1 MELNDSIKTIKGIGD
16 KTASAFARLGI
27 ETVNDLLLNYPRTY
41 VTYED
46 PVDISDL
53 QAGSRQSVRA
63 VVNSRAEV
71 RKVHG
76 LTIVT
81 LYAKDFSG
89 TIKLTWFNCPFLR
102 NFFHIGQEFVFVGNV
117 AYKGGMMTMT
127 QPEYYSDDKYGE
139 LTHVWQPVY
148 TVTPGITSKTIQKAV
163 RGAEEAIDRLEDY
176 LHDNVLDEYHIMG
189 IQKAIHSIHFPQ
201 DEQKLKG
208 AVKRMAFDEFYSFIS
223 NLHRIKDDN
232 VYAEN
237 TCIINCDEEVRT
249 FIENLRFKL
258 TGAQMNAV
266 RDMLDDMRSEH
277 VMNRLV
283 QGDVGSGKTIVA
295 AAGLYAV
302 AASGYQ
308 GVIMAPTEVLAV
320 QHYKELSSLFEPYGI
335 SVGLLTGSMT
345 AKEKREMYSRIK
357 NMDVQVVVGTH
368 ALIQDKVEYGRLAL
382 VVTDEQHRF
391 GVKQRERLASKGE
404 APHTLVMSATP
415 IPRTLAIIMYGDL
428 DISVIDELPAG
439 RIPIKNCVV
448 DESYRKTALGF
459 IMKEVSQGH
468 QIYIVCPMVEAS
480 EVLDDVANVT
490 EYTEELKK
498 SIRDGYG
505 ADTSVVCLHG
515 KMKAEEKNRI
525 LQDFADGKISILVST
540 TVIEVGINNPNA
552 TVMMVENAERFGL
565 AQLHQLRGRVGRGGY
580 QSYCIFMTS
589 SKKKET
595 MQRLEVLNKSND
607 GFYIANEDLKLRGPG
622 DFFGV
627 RQSGMMDFV
636 LADIYTNADIM
647 KQAADAVKQLE
658 ESGFDFSNLKNSR
671 LEKQI
676 GLARNI

>member
-76 LTIVT
+76 LTIVI

-127 QPEYYSDDKYGE
+127 QPEYYTDDKYGE

-163 RGAEEAIDRLEDY
+163 RGTEEAIDRLEDY

-201 DEQKLKG
+201 DEQKLKW

-249 FIENLRFKL
+249 FIENLRFRL

-459 IMKEVSQGH
+459 IMKEVLQGH

-498 SIRDGYG
+498 SIRDGYD

-565 AQLHQLRGRVGRGGY
+565 AQLHQLRGRVGRGNL
-580 QSYCIFMTS
+580 QSYCIFMS
-589 SKKKET
+589 GKKDKDT
-595 MQRLEVLNKSND
+595 MERLNVLEKSND
-607 GFYIANEDLKLRGPG
+607 GFYIAGEDLKMRGPG
-622 DFFGV
+622 DFFGI
-627 RQSGMMDFV
+627 RQSGELMFKV
-636 LADIYTNADIM
+636 GDIYNHADM
-647 KQAADAVKQLE
+647 LRAAQDVYDRYGQEIDAKLINK
-658 ESGFDFSNLKNSR
+658 GDDR
-671 LEKQI
+671 LYTMPV
-676 GLARNI
+676 L

>member
-46 PVDISDL
+46 PVDIADL

-76 LTIVT
+76 LTIVI

-127 QPEYYSDDKYGE
+127 QPEYYTDDKYGE

-163 RGAEEAIDRLEDY
+163 RGAEDAIDRLEDY
-176 LHDNVLDEYHIMG
+176 LPGNVLDEFHIMD
-189 IQKAIHSIHFPQ
+189 IQRAIHSIHFPQ
-201 DEQKLKG
+201 DEQNLKS

-223 NLHRIKDDN
+223 NLHRIKSDN

-237 TCIINCDEEVRT
+237 VCVINCDEEVRS
-249 FIENLRFKL
+249 FIENLRFRL

-266 RDMLDDMRSEH
+266 RDMLDDMRSDH

-295 AAGLYAV
+295 AIGLYAV
-302 AASGYQ
+302 VASGYQ

-345 AKEKREMYSRIK
+345 AKEKRDMYSRIK

-459 IMKEVSQGH
+459 IMKEVTQGH

-490 EYTEELKK
+490 EYTEDLKK

-505 ADTSVVCLHG
+505 SAASVVCLHG

-565 AQLHQLRGRVGRGGY
+565 AQLHQLRGRVGRGNL
-580 QSYCIFMTS
+580 QSYCIFMS
-589 SKKKET
+589 GKKDKDT
-595 MQRLEVLNKSND
+595 MERLNVLEKSND
-607 GFYIANEDLKLRGPG
+607 GFYIAGEDLKMRGPG
-622 DFFGV
+622 DFFGI
-627 RQSGMMDFV
+627 RQSGELMFKV
-636 LADIYTNADIM
+636 GDIYNHADM
-647 KQAADAVKQLE
+647 LRAAQDVYDRYGQEIDAKLINK
-658 ESGFDFSNLKNSR
+658 GDDR
-671 LEKQI
+671 LYTMPV
-676 GLARNI
+676 L